1 MTSARGPV
9 KKATVSDRSG
19 QTGSTGERVN
29 VFSPIEID
37 FMFRQVVFY
46 GLTYQLGLLYE
57 IGYI

>member
-9 KKATVSDRSG
+9 KKATASDRSG

-37 FMFRQVVFY
+37 FMFRQFVF
-46 GLTYQLGLLYE
+46 
-57 IGYI
+57 